1 MDVTGQYRI
10 AMPRESVWRALMDV
24 DMLSRCIP
32 GCERLEQTAPNAFR
46 ARVALAVGPVR
57 AAFDTELSLTD
68 IKVPESYRLAGS
80 GRAGAVGFGRGE
92 ARVALAQDADAA
104 TLLSYSAAFQV
115 GGRLAQV
122 GSRLV
127 LGATRKLVDE
137 FFANLVREMSA
148 PAERI
153 DVAAPRTAQR
163 YRGLA
168 WISVGVLMLALL
180 LWWHFGPGAAL

>member
-24 DMLSRCIP
+24 DTLSRCIP
-32 GCERLEQTAPNAFR
+32 GCESLEQTAPNAYR

-57 AAFDTELSLTD
+57 AAFDTDLSLSD
-68 IKVPESYRLAGS
+68 INAPESYRIAGS
-80 GRAGAVGFGRGE
+80 GRAGAVGFGQGE
-92 ARVALAQDADAA
+92 ARVALTQDAEAA
-104 TLLSYSAAFQV
+104 TLLSYSAGFQV

-137 FFANLVREMSA
+137 FFANLVREMDAASV
-148 PAERI
+148 RI
-153 DVAAPRTAQR
+153 DAATPSRPSRRQIWI
-163 YRGLA
+163 
-168 WISVGVLMLALL
+168 WISAGILLLGVLYWLL
-180 LWWHFGPGAAL
+180 GAGPAP